1 MVLHLYFTARCRKGF
16 SFRFDRVPRLS
27 DVLALSF
34 CLSVG
39 FPCTFGVFY
48 VGLLPLR
55 SVHRLS
61 CRFGIGNGLTSRLL
75 PEQTSRHS
83 SERSVSVSVTVSG
96 SVPVLVPVSADLTV
110 LIASILL
117 AFLKGLIRV
126 LFDNIYVNKK

>member
-1 MVLHLYFTARCRKGF
+1 M
-16 SFRFDRVPRLS
+16 
-27 DVLALSF
+27 
-34 CLSVG
+34 G

-83 SERSVSVSVTVSG
+83 SERSVLVSVSVTVS
-96 SVPVLVPVSADLTV
+96 VLVTNRDRDCYRFRGGIGAGAGVGAGIGRPHGPYCEHSLGIFKRVDTSA
-110 LIASILL
+110 I
-117 AFLKGLIRV
+117 
-126 LFDNIYVNKK
+126 

>member
-83 SERSVSVSVTVSG
+83 SERSVSVSVTVS
-96 SVPVLVPVSADLTV
+96 VLVPVSADLTV

-126 LFDNIYVNKK
+126 FIDNIYVTKK